1 MKNELNIVL
10 ICLLIFMVSC
20 KDKKNEYHNIID
32 KIEDLSK
39 DYKPVSLSSETYIET
54 LNKVEVIENWQRFY
68 IPERKSQI
76 KSFECNE
83 CHSKPLSEL
92 QNEKSIKKSHW
103 DISLKHANLETMNC
117 VTCHSENN
125 MDKLHSIT
133 DKPIDFNL
141 SHKLCSQCHQK
152 QYKDWA
158 AGAHSKQ
165 IGGWAPPRV
174 SQTCVGCHNP
184 HKPHFDKK
192 WPARYN
198 TQMVDERN

>member
-1 MKNELNIVL
+1 MKNELTIVL

-20 KDKKNEYHNIID
+20 KHKENEYHNIID

-39 DYKPVSLSSETYIET
+39 DYKSVSLSSESFTET
-54 LNKVEVIENWQRFY
+54 LHKVEVIENWQRFY

-76 KSFECNE
+76 KLFECNE
-83 CHSKPLSEL
+83 CHSKSLSEL
-92 QNEKSIKKSHW
+92 QNEGKIKKSHW
-103 DISLKHANLETMNC
+103 DISLKHANRETMNC

-125 MDKLHSIT
+125 MNKLHSIT
-133 DKPIDFNL
+133 NKPIDFNL
-141 SHKLCSQCHQK
+141 SHQLCSQCHQK
-152 QYKDWA
+152 QYKDWSG
-158 AGAHSKQ
+158 GAHGKQ

-174 SQTCVGCHNP
+174 SQTCVGCHDP
-184 HKPHFDKK
+184 HKPHFEKR

>member
-1 MKNELNIVL
+1 M
-10 ICLLIFMVSC
+10 IFMVSC
-20 KDKKNEYHNIID
+20 KHKENEYHSIID

-39 DYKPVSLSSETYIET
+39 DYKSVSLSSDSYTET
-54 LNKVEVIENWQRFY
+54 LYKVEVIENWQRFY

-76 KSFECNE
+76 KLYACNE
-83 CHSKPLSEL
+83 CHSKPLKEL
-92 QNEKSIKKSHW
+92 QTEDKIKKSHW
-103 DISLKHANLETMNC
+103 DISLKHANRETMNC
-117 VTCHSENN
+117 ITCHSENN
-125 MDKLHSIT
+125 MDNLHSIT
-133 DKPIDFNL
+133 NKPIDFNL

-152 QYKDWA
+152 QYKDWSG
-158 AGAHSKQ
+158 GAHGKQ

-184 HKPHFDKK
+184 HKPHFEKR

>member
-1 MKNELNIVL
+1 MKNKLNIVL

-20 KDKKNEYHNIID
+20 KHKKDEYHSIID

-39 DYKPVSLSSETYIET
+39 DYKSVSLSSDVYTET
-54 LNKVEVIENWQRFY
+54 LNKVEVIENWQRFF

-83 CHSKPLSEL
+83 CHSKPLDEL
-92 QNEKSIKKSHW
+92 QAEDQIKKSHW
-103 DISLKHANLETMNC
+103 DITLKHANQETMNC

-133 DKPIDFNL
+133 NKSIDFNL

-158 AGAHSKQ
+158 GGAHGKQ